1 VKKKLKDKGFA
12 RAVNR
17 EDIINGAENLD
28 IPLDEHIAFC
38 IQAMKKNKDLLGL

>member
-1 VKKKLKDKGFA
+1 LKDRGFA

-17 EDIINGAENLD
+17 EDIINGAEKLN

-38 IQAMKKNKDLLGL
+38 IEAMKKNKNLLGL